1 MMSGRSFAVFVI
13 AFAAAYAVL
22 YVIAIEYNLALFTY
36 HPASEEFHWLVK
48 PAADQPAMYW
58 YGWMATSA
66 LGAFAFALIAAALPA
81 VWTARIWPGWSW
93 AVPLAVMAVFGYILR
108 GYFIR

>member
-1 MMSGRSFAVFVI
+1 MISGRSFAVFSV

-22 YVIAIEYNLALFTY
+22 YVISIQYNLALFTY

-58 YGWMATSA
+58 YGWLATSA
-66 LGAFAFALIAAALPA
+66 LGALAFAMIVASLPA
-81 VWTARIWPGWSW
+81 TLTARLWPGWSW
-93 AVPLAVMAVFGYILR
+93 AVPLAVMLFFGYILR
-108 GYFIR
+108 GYFIG

>member
-1 MMSGRSFAVFVI
+1 MISGRTFAVFSV

-22 YVIAIEYNLALFTY
+22 YVISIQYNLALFTY

-58 YGWMATSA
+58 YGWLATSA
-66 LGAFAFALIAAALPA
+66 LGALAFAMIVSSLPAALT
-81 VWTARIWPGWSW
+81 VRLWPGWSW
-93 AVPLAVMAVFGYILR
+93 AVPLAVMIFFGYILR
-108 GYFIR
+108 GYFIG